1 MGTNAAVTR
10 TNAPGPWVLT
20 TRRVVLGAIFGAM
33 TLVLGGVGFGFI
45 PVPNASGAGTVLHI
59 PTIIG
64 AIIGGPLVGILCGAI
79 FGVMALIAFPAFGP
93 FVHIPSRLLIGV
105 VAWLVYAGLR
115 RLNVS
120 VIIASVV
127 AAAAGSL
134 TNTLVTVGTAIAL
147 NMVPP
152 AFMLTVIPQAATE
165 LIAAAIITPIIV
177 VAVNSIPNARGN

>member
-1 MGTNAAVTR
+1 
-10 TNAPGPWVLT
+10 
-20 TRRVVLGAIFGAM
+20 
-33 TLVLGGVGFGFI
+33 
-45 PVPNASGAGTVLHI
+45 VLHI

-93 FVHIPSRLLIGV
+93 FVHLPSRLLIGV
-105 VAWLVYAGLR
+105 VAWLVYAVLR
-115 RLNVS
+115 KLNVS
-120 VIIASVV
+120 VIISSIV

-134 TNTLVTVGTAIAL
+134 TNSIVTVGMAVAL

-152 AFMLTVIPQAATE
+152 AYIVTIIPQALTE
-165 LIAAAIITPIIV
+165 MLAAAIITPIIV